1 MPQHSKRGQT
11 FAKRFAGWRRKRG
24 VTRDRFTFDSF
35 HNNVARALE
44 LAQVDRDL
52 AAHVIGHDRSF
63 TYRVYNPDGV
73 DLRLLR
79 DVVER
84 VAYPGLSSA
93 APRIVT
99 NRHQHQKKSRL
110 Y

>member
-1 MPQHSKRGQT
+1 LPQHSKRGQT

-52 AAHVIGHDRSF
+52 AAHVIGHVRSF
-63 TYRVYNPDGV
+63 P
-73 DLRLLR
+73 
-79 DVVER
+79 
-84 VAYPGLSSA
+84 VASTIPTASTCGCCAMSSNA
-93 APRIVT
+93 SLILGCPQPRPE
-99 NRHQHQKKSRL
+99 L
-110 Y
+110 